1 MLMFMPKL
9 LPCKDAGVSDPS
21 QRREVAS
28 AAMIIGLLMGVVGA
42 MWWHVFVVPQFDLAG
57 FAASTESTAVAF
69 EVGYLVQFYE
79 PAPAWLPTAVVF
91 PGVAA
96 IAFGVLGFS
105 CARHVSSR
113 SALSIGLEGG
123 VVGGC
128 LGVGAAA
135 WATLSPP
142 LYSSLTETRPLR
154 IELASQ
160 NYLWIALPL
169 CSGVTAAIL
178 SISVAAVLGK
188 KSAATRRQR
197 EVRTAGP

>member
-1 MLMFMPKL
+1 MKLLMFMPKL

-91 PGVAA
+91 P
-96 IAFGVLGFS
+96 
-105 CARHVSSR
+105 VSPPSR
-113 SALSIGLEGG
+113 SVFSGSAVPGMFPAVQLCRSGWK
-123 VVGGC
+123 VV
-128 LGVGAAA
+128 
-135 WATLSPP
+135 WS
-142 LYSSLTETRPLR
+142 
-154 IELASQ
+154 
-160 NYLWIALPL
+160 
-169 CSGVTAAIL
+169 
-178 SISVAAVLGK
+178 AAV
-188 KSAATRRQR
+188 SASVLLRGQHSPLPSIQ
-197 EVRTAGP
+197 V